1 MAINTSAT
9 GFRLLLIAVILI
21 DGAAWGGLY
30 TIAKATIERGGH
42 PLGVAVYEGLGSG
55 VLLLAIC
62 LLTGR
67 RLPILPKDL
76 GFYLING
83 LLGVSIPAVAI
94 FFATEHLPV
103 GIVTLF
109 FALVPV
115 MTYGF
120 ALVAGMEGVDALR
133 VAGIVCG
140 LLGMLLIVLPE
151 ASLPDRSSVGWVLI
165 GFAACSCYAIQSVYI
180 AKRTPSHIDTF
191 QMAAGTMLCGGGV
204 LLPVAVATNSVA
216 APWPPSDPV
225 VLGLVGVGAINC
237 AAILLF
243 FWLIRVAGPVF
254 AVQTGVTTILAGV
267 IFGYVLFDER
277 LSPWVWGAIA
287 LMVLGVLLV
296 RPRRGGLAVQA
307 AENRL

>member
-1 MAINTSAT
+1 MS
-9 GFRLLLIAVILI
+9 GWRLLLIAVVIV

-30 TIAKATIERGGH
+30 TVAKAVIDGGAH
-42 PLGVAVYEGLGSG
+42 PLGVAIYEGLGAG
-55 VLLLAIC
+55 AFLLAIC
-62 LLTGR
+62 LLSGR
-67 RLPILPKDL
+67 RLPVAARDL
-76 GFYLING
+76 RFYLING

-120 ALVAGMEGVDALR
+120 ALLAGMEGVDAMR
-133 VAGIVCG
+133 VGGIVCG

-151 ASLPDRSSVGWVLI
+151 TSLPNRAAVAWVLI

-180 AKRTPSHIDTF
+180 AKRTPAHIDTLM
-191 QMAAGTMLCGGGV
+191 MAAGTMLCGGGV
-204 LLPVAVATNSVA
+204 LLPIGVAGGAVV
-216 APWPPSDPV
+216 APWPLDDLI
-225 VLGLVGVGAINC
+225 VLGLIAVGAINC

-267 IFGYVLFDER
+267 AFGYVLFGER
-277 LSPWVWGAIA
+277 LSLWVWAAIA
-287 LMVLGVLLV
+287 LMVLSVVLVQPRAKVAAV
-296 RPRRGGLAVQA
+296 RA
-307 AENRL
+307 AGPESS

>member
-1 MAINTSAT
+1 VS
-9 GFRLLLIAVILI
+9 GWRLLLIAVVIV

-30 TIAKATIERGGH
+30 TVAKATISSGAH
-42 PLGVAVYEGLGSG
+42 PLGVAIYEGLGAG

-62 LLTGR
+62 LLSGR
-67 RLPILPKDL
+67 RLPIALRDL
-76 GFYLING
+76 RFYLING

-120 ALVAGMEGVDALR
+120 ALVAGMEGVDAMR
-133 VAGIVCG
+133 VGGIICG
-140 LLGMLLIVLPE
+140 LLGMVLIVLPDT
-151 ASLPDRSSVGWVLI
+151 SLPDRSAVAWVLI
-165 GFAACSCYAIQSVYI
+165 GFAACSCYAVQSVYI
-180 AKRTPSHIDTF
+180 AKRTPVHIDTLM
-191 QMAAGTMLCGGGV
+191 MAAGTMLCGGGV
-204 LLPVAVATNSVA
+204 LLPIGAATGTVL
-216 APWPPSDPV
+216 APWPPDDPI

-267 IFGYVLFDER
+267 LFGYMLFDER
-277 LSPWVWGAIA
+277 LSLWVWGAIA
-287 LMVLGVLLV
+287 LMALGVMLV
-296 RPRRGGLAVQA
+296 QPRAAAAKVQA
-307 AENRL
+307 AAEKRL

>member
-1 MAINTSAT
+1 MSAW
-9 GFRLLLIAVILI
+9 RLLLIAIVVV

-30 TIAKATIERGGH
+30 AVAKASIDAGAH
-42 PLGVAVYEGLGSG
+42 PLGVAVYEGLGAG
-55 VLLLAIC
+55 VLLLTIC

-67 RLPILPKDL
+67 RLPVSPKDI

-83 LLGVSIPAVAI
+83 VLGVSIPAVAI

-103 GIVTLF
+103 GIVTMF

-120 ALVAGMEGVDALR
+120 ALLAGMESVDALR
-133 VAGIVCG
+133 VAGIACG

-151 ASLPDRSSVGWVLI
+151 TSLPDRSAVGWVLI

-180 AKRTPSHIDTF
+180 AKRTPAHIDTF

-204 LLPVAVATNSVA
+204 LLPIAAATSSVVT
-216 APWPPSDPV
+216 PWPLTDPV
-225 VLGLVGVGAINC
+225 VLGVVGVGAINC
-237 AAILLF
+237 VAILIF
-243 FWLIRVAGPVF
+243 FWLIRAAGPVF

-267 IFGYVLFDER
+267 VFGYALFDER
-277 LSPWVWGAIA
+277 LSLWVWAAIA
-287 LMVLGVLLV
+287 LMVISVMLV
-296 RPRRGGLAVQA
+296 QPRAKAAIQA
-307 AENRL
+307 AEKRL

>member
-1 MAINTSAT
+1 VNLW
-9 GFRLLLIAVILI
+9 RLLLIAIVII

-30 TIAKATIERGGH
+30 TVAKAVIDRGAH
-42 PLGVAVYEGLGSG
+42 PLGVAIYEGLGAG
-55 VLLLAIC
+55 IFLLSIC

-67 RLPILPKDL
+67 RLPVALKDMR
-76 GFYLING
+76 FYLITG
-83 LLGVSIPAVAI
+83 VLGVSIPAVAI

-120 ALVAGMEGVDALR
+120 ALAAGMEGVDAMR
-133 VAGIVCG
+133 VGGIVCG
-140 LLGMLLIVLPE
+140 LLGMLLIVLPDT
-151 ASLPDRSSVGWVLI
+151 SLPDPAAVGWVLI

-180 AKRTPSHIDTF
+180 AKRTPPHIDTLM
-191 QMAAGTMLCGGGV
+191 MAAGTMLCGGGV
-204 LLPVAVATNSVA
+204 LLPIGVATGTVV
-216 APWPPSDPV
+216 APWPPNDLI
-225 VLGLVGVGAINC
+225 VLGLVAVGAINC

-254 AVQTGVTTILAGV
+254 AVQTGATTILAGV

-277 LSPWVWGAIA
+277 LSLWVWGAIA
-287 LMVLGVLLV
+287 LMAIGVMLV
-296 RPRRGGLAVQA
+296 QPRSKAAAVQA
-307 AENRL
+307 AEKRL

>member
-1 MAINTSAT
+1 MNSW
-9 GFRLLLIAVILI
+9 RLLLIAIVVV

-30 TIAKATIERGGH
+30 AVAKAAIDAGAH

-55 VLLLAIC
+55 VLLLTIC
-62 LLTGR
+62 LLSGR
-67 RLPILPKDL
+67 RLPIAPKDL
-76 GFYLING
+76 GFYLISG

-120 ALVAGMEGVDALR
+120 ALMAGMEGMDALR
-133 VAGIVCG
+133 VAGIACG
-140 LLGMLLIVLPE
+140 LLGMLLIVLPDT
-151 ASLPDRSSVGWVLI
+151 SLPDRSAVGWVLI

-180 AKRTPSHIDTF
+180 AKRTPAHIDTI

-204 LLPVAVATNSVA
+204 LLPIAAATDSVVG
-216 APWPPSDPV
+216 PWPLTDPV
-225 VLGLVGVGAINC
+225 VLGVVAVGAINC
-237 AAILLF
+237 VAILVF

-254 AVQTGVTTILAGV
+254 AVQTGMTTILAGV
-267 IFGYVLFDER
+267 VFGYTLFGER
-277 LSPWVWGAIA
+277 LSLWVWAAIA
-287 LMVLGVLLV
+287 LMAIGVMLV
-296 RPRRGGLAVQA
+296 QPRAKAATIQA
-307 AENRL
+307 AEKRL

>member
-1 MAINTSAT
+1 
-9 GFRLLLIAVILI
+9 LLLIAIVVI

-30 TIAKATIERGGH
+30 AVAKATIDGGAH
-42 PLGVAVYEGLGSG
+42 PLGVAVYEGLASG
-55 VLLLAIC
+55 LMLLAIC
-62 LLTGR
+62 LLSGR
-67 RLPILPKDL
+67 RLPIALSDL
-76 GFYLING
+76 RFYLING

-120 ALVAGMEGVDALR
+120 ALMVGMEGIDALR

-140 LLGMLLIVLPE
+140 VLGMSLIVLPDT
-151 ASLPDRSSVGWVLI
+151 SLPDRSAVGWVLI

-180 AKRTPSHIDTF
+180 AKRTPAHIDTF

-204 LLPVAVATNSVA
+204 LLPIAIVTDSVA
-216 APWPPSDPV
+216 APWPPTDPI
-225 VLGLVGVGAINC
+225 VLGLIGVGIINC
-237 AAILLF
+237 AAILIF
-243 FWLIRVAGPVF
+243 FWLIRIAGPVF

-267 IFGYVLFDER
+267 VLGYVLFDER
-277 LSPWVWGAIA
+277 LSLWVWAAIA
-287 LMVLGVLLV
+287 LMAIGVMLV
-296 RPRRGGLAVQA
+296 QPRAKAAGVQA
-307 AENRL
+307 AAEKRL